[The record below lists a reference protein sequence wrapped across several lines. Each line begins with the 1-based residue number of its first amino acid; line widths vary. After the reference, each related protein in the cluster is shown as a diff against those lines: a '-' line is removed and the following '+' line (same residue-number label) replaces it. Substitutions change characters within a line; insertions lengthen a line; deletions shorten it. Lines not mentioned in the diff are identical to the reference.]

1 MSKLKQDKIPMTST
15 NDGKLTIADEIKDL
29 ANLFTQ
35 EQSKLVWKLVRQHD
49 GLTKSSA
56 DVTWIEWD
64 ENGRYKARHDAPGQ
78 GRSLLMSPFNDFF
91 TWQTTSVTEI
101 LACTPECDYVKF
113 KTNNSI
119 YELSKQQ

>member
-1 MSKLKQDKIPMTST
+1 MSKLKQDKIPMTLT
-15 NDGKLTIADEIKDL
+15 NDGKLTIADELKDL
-29 ANLFTQ
+29 AGLFTQ

-56 DVTWIEWD
+56 EVTWIEWD

-101 LACTPECDYVKF
+101 LACTPECGYVKF
-113 KTNNSI
+113 KTKNSI